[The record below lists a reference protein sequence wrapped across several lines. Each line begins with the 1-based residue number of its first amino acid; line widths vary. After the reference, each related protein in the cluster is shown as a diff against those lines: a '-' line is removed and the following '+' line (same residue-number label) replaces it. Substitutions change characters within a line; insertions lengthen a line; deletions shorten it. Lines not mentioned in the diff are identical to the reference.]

1 MNKEI
6 DFETYLIISYGKFE
20 IFLLDIKNHKNIYQN
35 EFKFRDIRDISD
47 KIDFNLLNDFL
58 ENNIFKVEKLSG
70 NFVNNI
76 NIVIENKSI
85 FTCNISIKKKNYTGE
100 ITSAILESMLT
111 DIKDLFKENYNQYKL
126 IHMIIEKYI
135 IDGTSYS
142 SLQDQI
148 SNDEICLEI
157 KLILVS
163 NLIIFEIEN
172 VLKKYQIQVN
182 NYLEKGYMK
191 DFFLDEKLNI
201 SQMAHELKNGMN
213 KNEIQIISKFPK
225 KLGFFEKF
233 FQLFS

>member
-20 IFLLDIKNHKNIYQN
+20 IFLLDIKNHKDIYQE
-35 EFKFRDIRDISD
+35 EFKFRDVSE
-47 KIDFNLLNDFL
+47 KLDFNLLNEFL
-58 ENNIFKVEKLSG
+58 ENNIFKIEKLAG

-85 FTCNISIKKKNYTGE
+85 LTSNISIKKKNYTGE
-100 ITSAILESMLT
+100 ITSVILESMLT
-111 DIKDLFKENYNQYKL
+111 DVKDLFKENYNQYKL
-126 IHMIIEKYI
+126 IHMIIDKYI
-135 IDGTSYS
+135 IDGVSYS

-157 KLILVS
+157 KLISIS
-163 NLIIFEIEN
+163 NLIILEIEN
-172 VLKKYQIQVN
+172 ILKKYQIQVN
-182 NYLEKGYMK
+182 NFLDKGYVK
-191 DFFLDEKLNI
+191 DFFLDKQLDI
-201 SQMAHELKNGMN
+201 SQMAHKLKNGMN
-213 KNEIQIISKFPK
+213 DKEVRITSKYPK

>member
-20 IFLLDIKNHKNIYQN
+20 IFLLDIKNHKDIYQE
-35 EFKFRDIRDISD
+35 EFKFRDVSE
-47 KIDFNLLNDFL
+47 KLDFNLLNDFL
-58 ENNIFKVEKLSG
+58 ENNIFKIEKLAG

-85 FTCNISIKKKNYTGE
+85 LTSNIGIKKKNYSGE
-100 ITSAILESMLT
+100 ITDIILESMLT
-111 DIKDLFKENYNQYKL
+111 DVKDLFKENYNQYKL
-126 IHMIIEKYI
+126 IHMIIDKYI
-135 IDGTSYS
+135 IDGVSYS

-157 KLILVS
+157 KLIS
-163 NLIIFEIEN
+163 IPNLLILEIEN
-172 VLKKYQIQVN
+172 ILKKYQIQIN
-182 NYLEKGYMK
+182 NFLDKGYVK
-191 DFFLDEKLNI
+191 DFFLDKQLDI
-201 SQMAHELKNGMN
+201 SQMAHKLKNGMN
-213 KNEIQIISKFPK
+213 KNEIQITSKSLK

>member
-20 IFLLDIKNHKNIYQN
+20 IFLLDTKNHKNIYQE
-35 EFKFRDIRDISD
+35 EFKFSD
-47 KIDFNLLNDFL
+47 TSETLDFNLLNDFL
-58 ENNIFKVEKLSG
+58 ENNIFKIEKIAR

-85 FTCNISIKKKNYTGE
+85 LTSNISIKKKNYAGE
-100 ITSAILESMLT
+100 ITDIILGSML
-111 DIKDLFKENYNQYKL
+111 KDVKALFKENYNQYKL
-126 IHMIIEKYI
+126 THMIIDKYI
-135 IDGTSYS
+135 IDGVSYS

-148 SNDEICLEI
+148 SNDEVCLEI
-157 KLILVS
+157 KLIS
-163 NLIIFEIEN
+163 IPNLLILEIEN
-172 VLKKYQIQVN
+172 ILKKYQIQVN
-182 NYLEKGYMK
+182 NYLDKGYVEN
-191 DFFLDEKLNI
+191 FFLDKQIDI

-213 KNEIQIISKFPK
+213 HNEVRITSSTSK

>member
-20 IFLLDIKNHKNIYQN
+20 IFLLDVKNHKDIYQE
-35 EFKFRDIRDISD
+35 EFKFRDVSEKLDL
-47 KIDFNLLNDFL
+47 NLLNDFL
-58 ENNIFKVEKLSG
+58 ENNIFKIEKLAG

-85 FTCNISIKKKNYTGE
+85 LTSNIGIKKKNYTGE
-100 ITSAILESMLT
+100 ITDIILESMLT
-111 DIKDLFKENYNQYKL
+111 DVKDLFKENYNQCKL
-126 IHMIIEKYI
+126 IHMIIDKYI
-135 IDGTSYS
+135 IDGVSYS

-157 KLILVS
+157 KLIS
-163 NLIIFEIEN
+163 IPNLLILEIEN
-172 VLKKYQIQVN
+172 ILKKYQIQVN
-182 NYLEKGYMK
+182 NFLDKGYVK
-191 DFFLDEKLNI
+191 DFLLDIQLDI
-201 SQMAHELKNGMN
+201 SQMAHKLKNGMN
-213 KNEIQIISKFPK
+213 NNEVLITSKSSK